1 MLDNPQRSF
10 RATELDPNLLST
22 PFGVQTNWHVITGA
36 PCSGKTTLIDQLADK
51 GFRTVPETGRQY
63 VEREVARGR
72 TIDEIR
78 QSEATFAR
86 AIEDMQLRIEGG
98 LRANDVTFLDR
109 AFPDCLTYHR
119 VCGLNPNQIL
129 AECFHHRYASVFVL
143 DRLPVQQD
151 GVRTED
157 DATAGFLD
165 EWLARDYSALGYS
178 VVRVPVMSAE
188 ERLAFVLE
196 SLLERRFLSKG

>member
-1 MLDNPQRSF
+1 MLDNPQHSF
-10 RATELDPNLLST
+10 RATELDLDLLST

-51 GFRTVPETGRQY
+51 GFQTVPETGRQY
-63 VEREVARGR
+63 IEREMARGR

-78 QSEATFAR
+78 ENEATFAR
-86 AIEDMQLRIEGG
+86 GIRDMQLRIEHG
-98 LRANDVTFLDR
+98 LRANDVAFLDR
-109 AFPDCLTYHR
+109 AFPDCLAFFR
-119 VCGLNPNQIL
+119 VAGLNPNEIL

-165 EWLARDYSALGYS
+165 EWLARERFS
-178 VVRVPVMSAE
+178 RVE
-188 ERLAFVLE
+188 LRDG
-196 SLLERRFLSKG
+196 RRAVHPQR